1 VRNAGR
7 YNSGSEV
14 RVDQPAINI
23 SLMDYS
29 AMNTIRKI
37 NDKIEKHID
46 EVEIGE
52 MGPGQ
57 I

>member
-37 NDKIEKHID
+37 NDKFEKHID
-46 EVEIGE
+46 EVEVGE
-52 MGPGQ
+52 DSA
-57 I
+57 